1 MRLAH
6 NGNIDPFLSEMGR
19 IPLLTAAEEITL
31 GSAVQLARSPEA
43 TPSQQRAGRRA
54 KDRMIQANLRLVVA
68 VSRKYLHRQI
78 GQLELGD
85 LVQEGCIGLN
95 RAVEKFDPELGYKFS
110 TYAYW
115 WIRQSISRAIDQTA
129 TTIRTPTSMNLMLVK
144 LGHLPSGLDD
154 QQICKRLE
162 VSELQLRN
170 LRNALIAK
178 RTTSLDKQL
187 GNDGDGSCL
196 GVILPDES
204 TTLDFDQFQWD
215 EVREILEIQE
225 ISDINNDLYLLRRN
239 VVDGESLQSLADEI
253 GRSRERVRQRVKTA
267 KKRLAARLIKHRE
280 LVV

>member
-6 NGNIDPFLSEMGR
+6 NGNNDPFMSEMGR

-31 GSAVQLARSPEA
+31 GSAVQLARSPKA
-43 TPSQQRAGRRA
+43 TLSQQRAGRRA

-95 RAVEKFDPELGYKFS
+95 RAVEKFNPELGYKFS

-178 RTTSLDKQL
+178 RTMSLDMQL
-187 GNDGDGSCL
+187 GNDGDASSL
-196 GVILPDES
+196 GVIVPDES
-204 TTLDFDQFQWD
+204 TTLGVDQFQWD
-215 EVREILEIQE
+215 EVRDILEVQE
-225 ISDINNDLYLLRRN
+225 QTDINNDFYLLHRN
-239 VVDGESLQSLADEI
+239 VVEGESLQSLAEEI
-253 GRSRERVRQRVKTA
+253 GRSRERIRQRVKTA
-267 KKRLAARLIKHRE
+267 KERLAARLITHRE
-280 LVV
+280 LVG

>member
-1 MRLAH
+1 M
-6 NGNIDPFLSEMGR
+6 SEMGR

-31 GSAVQLARSPEA
+31 GSAVQLARSPKA
-43 TPSQQRAGRRA
+43 TLSQQRAGRRA

-95 RAVEKFDPELGYKFS
+95 RAVEKFNPELGYKFS

-129 TTIRTPTSMNLMLVK
+129 TTIRTPTSVNLMLVR

-162 VSELQLRN
+162 VSKLQLRN

-178 RTTSLDKQL
+178 RTMSLDMQL
-187 GNDGDGSCL
+187 GNDGDASSL
-196 GVILPDES
+196 GVIVPDES
-204 TTLDFDQFQWD
+204 TTLGVDQFQWD
-215 EVREILEIQE
+215 EVRDILEVQE
-225 ISDINNDLYLLRRN
+225 QTDINNDFYLLHRN
-239 VVDGESLQSLADEI
+239 VVEGESLQSLADEI
-253 GRSRERVRQRVKTA
+253 GRSRERIRQRVKTA
-267 KKRLAARLIKHRE
+267 KKRLAALLITHRE
-280 LVV
+280 LVG